1 MTTVKLRTGAE
12 ENVESPLVIIVVDS
26 LWFRGQKN
34 AACRRYVIR
43 KTVVD
48 EERWDED

>member
-12 ENVESPLVIIVVDS
+12 ENVESPLVTIVVGS

-34 AACRRYVIR
+34 VACRRYVIR
-43 KTVVD
+43 KTVAD
-48 EERWDED
+48 EERWDES